1 MLKKKKESEFVDLV
15 KSDSRIDIEELR
27 LVLGAKLEFN
37 SSVWIFGMGIVVTL
51 ALVINTFPNDF
62 YSLIIKYSLAIT
74 VGILYIVLLRRDPE
88 GAFRRLILK
97 SDYLEAKRLI
107 ENQKNSKT

>member
-1 MLKKKKESEFVDLV
+1 LFKKKRESEFVDLV

-27 LVLGAKLEFN
+27 LVLGAKL
-37 SSVWIFGMGIVVTL
+37 
-51 ALVINTFPNDF
+51 LVINTFPNDF